1 MLVSF
6 IGVGFTFNA
15 LMHPTRGAI
24 NVALAAIGID
34 GPGWLTDPS
43 LALYSVALVD
53 LWKGVGLATLIYIAG
68 LATISP
74 DFYEAARID
83 GATRTQM
90 FWRVTVP
97 LVRPATVTVVTLSLI
112 GGLRSFDLIWAM
124 TRGGPGFLLGR
135 ARERDL
141 QAVPG
146 RLLRAVHRRQR
157 HPLPADRRHR
167 RAADRMVQP
176 PGARPVTRRQ
186 YLLGFAALLVTF
198 VVFVVPFIFVILTAV
213 KSKAEAAR
221 LAFSWPT
228 EWHLLEN
235 LVEVVQTRDYM
246 LLLAYFNSTVITL
259 GAVAILV
266 ITGAMIG
273 YVLQR
278 RPSGWSK
285 VIYGF
290 VLAGLIIPPAVVPTI
305 WVLQELHLFKT
316 LHGMVLIQVAYG
328 LAFTVLLYRSFVATI
343 PRDLDEAARIDGAKP
358 WQIFFRVILP
368 LLRPVT
374 VTVIVVQSIAI
385 FNDFTHPLYY
395 LPGRENVTVQL
406 TLYNFQSQF
415 SSQMNLLFMNVLL
428 VTIPPLI
435 VYVFFN
441 RQIVAGMTAGA
452 VKG

>member
-1 MLVSF
+1 
-6 IGVGFTFNA
+6 
-15 LMHPTRGAI
+15 
-24 NVALAAIGID
+24 
-34 GPGWLTDPS
+34 
-43 LALYSVALVD
+43 
-53 LWKGVGLATLIYIAG
+53 
-68 LATISP
+68 
-74 DFYEAARID
+74 
-83 GATRTQM
+83 
-90 FWRVTVP
+90 
-97 LVRPATVTVVTLSLI
+97 
-112 GGLRSFDLIWAM
+112 
-124 TRGGPGFLLGR
+124 
-135 ARERDL
+135 
-141 QAVPG
+141 
-146 RLLRAVHRRQR
+146 
-157 HPLPADRRHR
+157 
-167 RAADRMVQP
+167 
-176 PGARPVTRRQ
+176 
-186 YLLGFAALLVTF
+186 
-198 VVFVVPFIFVILTAV
+198 VVPFIFVILTAV

-235 LVEVVQTRDYM
+235 LIEVVRTRDYM

-278 RPSGWSK
+278 RRSGWNK